1 MSTDQTIEIR
11 PLAERDIE
19 AAMRLKE
26 LAGWNQTEADWRRLL
41 GLAPGGC
48 FAAWAD
54 GRLVATTTTTAYGQE
69 LAWIGM
75 VLVDPEYRRRGIAT
89 ALMRA
94 ALDHLQGA
102 GVATIKLDATPAG
115 RGVYE
120 ALGFVT
126 EGLFERWECAAARPG
141 AAEVRASELRDWTGA
156 LALDRRAF
164 GADRGALLEALRADA
179 SITPLEIAG
188 RGFALAR
195 RGTAASYAGPV
206 VAADPAAAVALLD
219 GLLGQ
224 LAGGRSYLDFNT
236 GCGVGRAELEARGFA
251 KQRDLVRMRR
261 GAESGAGTSPLVFAI
276 AGPEVG

>member
-102 GVATIKLDATPAG
+102 GVATIKLDAT
-115 RGVYE
+115 
-120 ALGFVT
+120 
-126 EGLFERWECAAARPG
+126 
-141 AAEVRASELRDWTGA
+141 
-156 LALDRRAF
+156 
-164 GADRGALLEALRADA
+164 
-179 SITPLEIAG
+179 
-188 RGFALAR
+188 
-195 RGTAASYAGPV
+195 
-206 VAADPAAAVALLD
+206 
-219 GLLGQ
+219 
-224 LAGGRSYLDFNT
+224 
-236 GCGVGRAELEARGFA
+236 
-251 KQRDLVRMRR
+251 
-261 GAESGAGTSPLVFAI
+261 
-276 AGPEVG
+276 